1 MVALVQRR
9 QKQFSR
15 RNSVVPKIIRYSAPV
30 ALVRRLSSWV
40 FVLLFVA
47 VFVILARYIFAST
60 IFSSD
65 YTIRA
70 VRYDSGSVSLFDDP
84 ILYSTI
90 TNALQ

>member
-1 MVALVQRR
+1 
-9 QKQFSR
+9 
-15 RNSVVPKIIRYSAPV
+15 VVPKIIRYSAPV

-47 VFVILARYIFAST
+47 VFVMLIRYIFAST
-60 IFSSD
+60 ILSSD
-65 YTIRA
+65 YTIRS

-90 TNALQ
+90 TNTLQ